1 MFARKRTPRASVLL
15 SGRHGDGIEP
25 SILSTVVKKKKN
37 KKERMKR
44 FGFAETCPCAVSVLH
59 ACYENYFYRL
69 MQVIT
74 SCYLRLAL
82 DPLFAVNASILQFKS
97 RMGFG
102 MRTKAVSYT
111 HLTLPTIDDV

>member
-1 MFARKRTPRASVLL
+1 MFARKRTRRRASVLL

-25 SILSTVVKKKKN
+25 SILSTVVKKKN

-59 ACYENYFYRL
+59 ACYENCFYRL

-102 MRTKAVSYT
+102 LRTKEV
-111 HLTLPTIDDV
+111 